1 MKQSRKNQTGFTLIE
16 LLVAVAIVGILTSIA
31 IPQYKEYRAKAY
43 DAVALSD
50 IRSVALAEES
60 YLIDNQQYYA
70 CTNDGCSELP
80 GIIKL
85 SKGVTLE
92 VQTTDDNYII
102 IGKHA
107 LGSKEFRWDASLGGL
122 VP

>member
-1 MKQSRKNQTGFTLIE
+1 MKQNKNNQSGFTLIE

-31 IPQYKEYRAKAY
+31 VPQYKEYRARAF

-50 IRSVALAEES
+50 VRSVALAEES
-60 YLIDNQQYYA
+60 YMIDNQQYYSCA
-70 CTNDGCSELP
+70 NDGCSELP

-85 SKGVTLE
+85 SQGVTLE
-92 VQTTDDNYII
+92 VQANDDNYII
-102 IGKHA
+102 TAKHSQ
-107 LGSKEFRWDASLGGL
+107 GSKEFRWDASLGGL